1 MAKNIA
7 RSVSSHLKDHVTLEV
22 ECIDRLYL
30 NAYVAN
36 LQYDG
41 GVVRFFRHHRGHPF
55 ASSALMDPMTKSFVR
70 CIESFTEDE
79 GIPLISFKKGQRK
92 DDVLLK
98 HLAAFAGDEGV
109 LFVGKAQEK
118 VSAFR
123 TQKRRNPE
131 TGATY
136 PWLYRSQVMVN
147 QYYFYI
153 LDEGFGPFFIKLSSY
168 FPYNAK
174 FCLNGHEY
182 AKRQLKKEG
191 IRFQALDN
199 GVLSCDD
206 PRRLQEICDG
216 FSPEKIDAVFRKWL
230 RRLPHPFTDKDRDAG
245 YRYQLSILQ
254 AEFSLTQILD
264 RPQTGRIFFEEVIR
278 ENLDLGRPDNV
289 QLIFGRKII
298 RTTPGRFRTRVI
310 TSGVVPSLHIDY
322 KSSSMKQYH
331 KEGRGLRTEF
341 TSNNS
346 LDFGIP
352 KRLVN
357 LPALRKI
364 GFPANR
370 RLLDVQRLSHDC
382 RLGEQTFLSLTRPAL
397 VDGKRVPALRFP
409 DPTVMAL
416 LGALVVFRLLPKG
429 FSNRTLREH
438 VAPLLG
444 KSPDDLSP
452 GSMTY
457 NLRRLRL
464 QGLITRVPRSHHY
477 AVTDKGFRVAL
488 FFTRIHARVFR
499 HGLAQATPSAPTGS
513 QLQTAFDRL
522 DSVVNRWLEENQF
535 AA

>member
-7 RSVSSHLKDHVTLEV
+7 RSVSSHLEDHVTLEV
-22 ECIDRLYL
+22 ECVDRLYL
-30 NAYVAN
+30 NAYVGK

-41 GVVRFFRHHRGHPF
+41 GVVQFFRHHRGHPF
-55 ASSALMDPMTKSFVR
+55 ASSALMDPMTKGFVR
-70 CIESFTEDE
+70 RIETFTEDE
-79 GIPLISFKKGQRK
+79 GIPLISFEKGQRK

-98 HLAAFAGDEGV
+98 HLAAFGGDEGV

-118 VSAFR
+118 VPAFR

-136 PWLYRSQVMVN
+136 PWLYRTQVMVN

-153 LDEGFGPFFIKLSSY
+153 LDEGFGPFFIKFSSY

-191 IRFQALDN
+191 IRFQED
-199 GVLSCDD
+199 
-206 PRRLQEICDG
+206 RR
-216 FSPEKIDAVFRKWL
+216 
-230 RRLPHPFTDKDRDAG
+230 AG

-264 RPQTGRIFFEEVIR
+264 RPETGRIFFEEVIR

-289 QLIFGRKII
+289 QLIFGRRII

-352 KRLVN
+352 KRLVH

-364 GFPANR
+364 GFKANR

-382 RLGEQTFLSLTRPAL
+382 RLGEHTFLSLTRPA
-397 VDGKRVPALRFP
+397 VVQGKRVPALRFP
-409 DPTVMAL
+409 DPNVMAL
-416 LGALVVFRLLPKG
+416 LGALVVFRLLPEG

-444 KSPDDLSP
+444 KAPDELSP

-464 QGLITRVPRSHHY
+464 HSLITRIPKTHRY
-477 AVTDKGFRVAL
+477 AITDKGFRVAL

-499 HGLAQATPSAPTGS
+499 HGLAQATPRAPARS
-513 QLQTAFDRL
+513 RLKTAFDHL
-522 DSVVNRWLEENQF
+522 DLEIDRWLKQTPF

>member
-1 MAKNIA
+1 
-7 RSVSSHLKDHVTLEV
+7 VSLEV
-22 ECIDRLYL
+22 ECVDRLYL
-30 NAYVAN
+30 NAYVPS

-41 GVVRFFRHHRGHPF
+41 GVVRFFRHHRGHLF
-55 ASSALMDPMTKSFVR
+55 ASSALMDPMTKSFIR
-70 CIESFTEDE
+70 HIEDFCEDKGVPLFSFE
-79 GIPLISFKKGQRK
+79 KGQRK

-98 HLAAFAGDEGV
+98 HLAAFHGKEGV

-136 PWLYRSQVMVN
+136 PWLYRTQAMVN
-147 QYYFYI
+147 QYYSYI
-153 LDEGFGPFFIKLSSY
+153 LDEDFGPFFIKFSSY
-168 FPYNAK
+168 FPYNAR

-182 AKRQLKKEG
+182 AKRQLAKEQ

-199 GVLSCDD
+199 GILSCDD
-206 PRRLQEICDG
+206 PHRLQEICDG
-216 FSPEKIDAVFRKWL
+216 LSPEKIDAVFRKWL
-230 RRLPHPFTDKDRDAG
+230 RRLPHPFTEQDRRAG
-245 YRYQLSILQ
+245 YRYDLSILQ
-254 AEFSLTQILD
+254 AEFSLTQVLD
-264 RPQTGRIFFEEVIR
+264 RPETGRIFFEEIIR

-289 QLIFGRKII
+289 QLIFGRTL
-298 RTTPGRFRTRVI
+298 RHNTPGRFRTRVI
-310 TSGVVPSLHIDY
+310 TWGVIPSLHIDY

-331 KEGRGLRTEF
+331 KEGQALRTEF

-364 GFPANR
+364 GLQANR
-370 RLLDVQRLSHDC
+370 RLLDVEKLSHDP
-382 RLGEQTFLSLTRPAL
+382 RLGEQTFVALTIPTVVEGRRL
-397 VDGKRVPALRFP
+397 PALRFP
-409 DPTVMAL
+409 DPRVMAL
-416 LGALVVFRLLPKG
+416 LGALIVFRLLPHG

-444 KSPDDLSP
+444 KSPDELSP

-457 NLRRLRL
+457 DLRRLRL
-464 QGLITRVPRSHHY
+464 HGLITRIHKSHRY
-477 AVTDKGFRVAL
+477 LLTDKGLRVAI
-488 FFTRIHARVFR
+488 FFTRIRSRVFR
-499 HGLAQATPSAPTGS
+499 PGLAQTLPRAPTDSHLQAAFNRLEADIEKWLS
-513 QLQTAFDRL
+513 QQR
-522 DSVVNRWLEENQF
+522 F